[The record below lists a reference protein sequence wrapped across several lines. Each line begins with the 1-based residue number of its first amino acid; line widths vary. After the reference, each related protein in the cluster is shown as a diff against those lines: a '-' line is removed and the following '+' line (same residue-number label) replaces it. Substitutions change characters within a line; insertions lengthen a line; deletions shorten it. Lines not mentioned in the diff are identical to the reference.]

1 MATTDMLT
9 RDQQDGLMTLIRRKG
24 YRPRGRGG
32 FLDRLG
38 VGDAMTLD
46 LLPEASWRWAVTGRD
61 DR

>member
-1 MATTDMLT
+1 MLT